1 MESHPRKVAEIRE
14 TIRNEVDHK
23 GLSVVIL
30 HRECVEAARKR
41 RKK

>member
-1 MESHPRKVAEIRE
+1 MESHPRKVAELSE
-14 TIRNEVDHK
+14 TIRKEIEHK